1 MITPIFELPDWA
13 PKLIFVI
20 LTIGLVPARSEKHLS
35 ACRKRWIMAG
45 NTRQRPEEVI
55 PQYAV
60 LADDPRMDDIK
71 AQMLEVFNRDRAIVG
86 LPPVNE
92 NYEVDL

>member
-1 MITPIFELPDWA
+1 MLGDIDAAFEHLQKAVEGGW
-13 PKLIFVI
+13 V
-20 LTIGLVPARSEKHLS
+20 ARGSS
-35 ACRKRWIMAG
+35 
-45 NTRQRPEEVI
+45 PEEVV

-60 LADDPRMDDIK
+60 LADDSRMDDIK